1 MAGRASKW
9 DKRCGAKTRQ
19 GRPCLRRPVKAKQ
32 RCPNHGGLSTGPR
45 TVEGRARI
53 SAAQKQTHSLIPI
66 SLRHLLF

>member
-32 RCPNHGGLSTGPR
+32 RCPNHGGLSTGLRPR
-45 TVEGRARI
+45 SR
-53 SAAQKQTHSLIPI
+53 
-66 SLRHLLF
+66 